1 MIDFMNRK
9 KVRNIRKYLP
19 LFLMM
24 LPGVAYL
31 LINNYFPMVGL
42 AVAFKNINYAKGFW
56 ASDWVGFK
64 NFEFLFNTND
74 AFLITRNT
82 ILYNVIFLILNTVI
96 AIIIA
101 ILLNEITQK
110 FFSRF
115 YQSIILFPNL
125 ISMVIVSYLAL
136 AFLNTESGLMN
147 KSILPLF
154 NADAIAWYSSPK
166 YWPYILTLVNTWK
179 NVGLL
184 SVVYYAGIIDIDRQY
199 YESAMLEGASKLQ
212 QIRFITLPLLKPVV
226 IMMTLLAIG
235 KIFYADF
242 GLFYQVPLDS
252 GALYN
257 TTNVIDTYVFRA
269 MIRLGDI
276 GMSSAAGFYQSVVGF
291 VLVLFSNLI
300 LRRTDRENA
309 LF

>member
-1 MIDFMNRK
+1 
-9 KVRNIRKYLP
+9 
-19 LFLMM
+19 M
-24 LPGVAYL
+24 L
-31 LINNYFPMVGL
+31 GL
-42 AVAFKNINYAKGFW
+42 AVAFKSINYSKGFW
-56 ASDWVGFK
+56 ASDWIGFK
-64 NFEFLFNTND
+64 NFEFLFTTND

-82 ILYNVIFLILNTVI
+82 ILYNTVFLIINTVI

-101 ILLNEITQK
+101 ILLKEITQK

-125 ISMVIVSYLAL
+125 ISMVIVSYLVL
-136 AFLNTESGLMN
+136 AFLNTESGLIN
-147 KSILPLF
+147 KSILSLL
-154 NADAIAWYSSPK
+154 NVEEISWYSSPR
-166 YWPYILTLVNTWK
+166 YWPSILTLVNTWK

-184 SVVYYAGIIDIDRQY
+184 SIVYYAGIIGIDQQY
-199 YESAMLEGASKLQ
+199 YESAMLDGANKFQ
-212 QIRFITLPLLKPVV
+212 QIRFVTLPLLTPV
-226 IMMTLLAIG
+226 ITTMTILAIG

-269 MIRLGDI
+269 LIRLGDI
-276 GMSSAAGFYQSVVGF
+276 GMSSAAGFYQSIVGF
-291 VLVLFSNLI
+291 LLVLVSNLI
-300 LRRTDRENA
+300 LRRTNKENA

>member
-1 MIDFMNRK
+1 
-9 KVRNIRKYLP
+9 
-19 LFLMM
+19 MM